1 VIASGN
7 NEGTIT
13 KRVDGR
19 WEARIT
25 LDGGRRKCFYGRTA
39 EEVRRKLAAAT
50 RSRDSGLPIAAD
62 ERQTLEAFLAGWLG
76 RVKPTIRP
84 RTWIRYRELLAHV
97 TPALG
102 RVALAKLA
110 PTHAERLYATLL
122 GEGLSTTTVH
132 HLHTVL
138 HHALSD
144 ALRKGLVPR
153 NVCDLVDAPKM
164 RRHTILPL
172 SADQALQL
180 LAAAEGHR
188 LEALFLLALT
198 TGLREGELLA
208 LTWATI
214 DLDGASLEVRGNLQ
228 RIERQLIISAPKTD
242 SSRRHVALTGLSV
255 DALRRHKARQ
265 AEERLAMGP
274 LWEDHNLVFCRENGR
289 PIDGTGMLRGDFY
302 PLLARAGLPR
312 VRFHDL
318 RHSTAT
324 LLMSLGIDLKIISEI
339 LGHSSVR
346 ITGDVYTH
354 VSLEMQRPAA
364 QAMDTLLRRR
374 QVNG

>member
-1 VIASGN
+1 
-7 NEGTIT
+7 
-13 KRVDGR
+13 
-19 WEARIT
+19 
-25 LDGGRRKCFYGRTA
+25 
-39 EEVRRKLAAAT
+39 
-50 RSRDSGLPIAAD
+50 
-62 ERQTLEAFLAGWLG
+62 
-76 RVKPTIRP
+76 
-84 RTWIRYRELLAHV
+84 
-97 TPALG
+97 
-102 RVALAKLA
+102 
-110 PTHAERLYATLL
+110 
-122 GEGLSTTTVH
+122 
-132 HLHTVL
+132 
-138 HHALSD
+138 
-144 ALRKGLVPR
+144 
-153 NVCDLVDAPKM
+153 M

-180 LAAAEGHR
+180 LATAEGHR

-208 LTWATI
+208 LTWATV
-214 DLDGASLEVRGNLQ
+214 DLDEASLEVRGNLQ
-228 RIERQLIISAPKTD
+228 RIERQLTISAPKTD

-255 DALRRHKARQ
+255 DSLRRHRARQ

-289 PIDGTGMLRGDFY
+289 PIDGTGMLRGGFY
-302 PLLARAGLPR
+302 PLLARAGLPK

-374 QVNG
+374 QANG